1 MQEHKLVV
9 QKQSVIKPKKL
20 SNKSTG
26 IIDQD
31 YLMYNSSEDEKQL
44 RDYVQE
50 NYSNTFRFTSDES

>member
-9 QKQSVIKPKKL
+9 QKQRVIKLKKL

>member
-1 MQEHKLVV
+1 MQEHKLVM
-9 QKQSVIKPKKL
+9 QKQRKVKVKKL

-50 NYSNTFRFTSDES
+50 NYHNSVFYNSGER

>member
-1 MQEHKLVV
+1 MEHKLVK
-9 QKQSVIKPKKL
+9 QKQHKAKPKKL
-20 SNKSTG
+20 SNKSTN

-50 NYSNTFRFTSDES
+50 NYQNTLKYTSEER

>member
-1 MQEHKLVV
+1 MEHKLVT
-9 QKQSVIKPKKL
+9 QKQRTLKPKKS
-20 SNKSTG
+20 SNKSTN

-50 NYSNTFRFTSDES
+50 NYQNTLRYNSEER

>member
-9 QKQSVIKPKKL
+9 QKQRVIKPKKL

>member
-1 MQEHKLVV
+1 MQEHKLVM
-9 QKQSVIKPKKL
+9 QKQRKVKVKKL
-20 SNKSTG
+20 SNKSTN